1 MTYLDD
7 LTATIGRKYGCEA
20 HLEGFVP
27 VAVTQLGGIAWEGD
41 VGIFLLNGHPEAK
54 RCFAWGVPDDDEAA
68 SRDITTVLE
77 LPPVVSA
84 ETAVK
89 AFLAS
94 KAGKGAGAP

>member
-7 LTATIGRKYGCEA
+7 LTTTIGRTHGCEA

-27 VAVTQLGGIAWEGD
+27 VAVAQLGGIAWEGD
-41 VGIFLLNGHPEAK
+41 VGIFLLDGHPKAT

-68 SRDITTVLE
+68 SRDITMILE
-77 LPPVVSA
+77 LPPVDSA

-94 KAGKGAGAP
+94 KAGKGAGAQ